1 MKYTLSSLG
10 ASAARGE
17 EAYVER
23 ILRMPITGEDFQALK
38 GVKHIGVTERFRD
51 VIGTFATPVG
61 ETPAGFRRELV
72 MDAGEVVRVDLVRD
86 ISYDKNGVPRP
97 TNVLFP
103 RTAPIPTRL
112 RPSALCLQTSLAIPA
127 LFTTFSSITR
137 RQMWATSS
145 ATATR

>member
-97 TNVLFP
+97 TNVLFSADSANP
-103 RTAPIPTRL
+103 YEVAPISPL
-112 RPSALCLQTSLAIPA
+112 LANLTCPA